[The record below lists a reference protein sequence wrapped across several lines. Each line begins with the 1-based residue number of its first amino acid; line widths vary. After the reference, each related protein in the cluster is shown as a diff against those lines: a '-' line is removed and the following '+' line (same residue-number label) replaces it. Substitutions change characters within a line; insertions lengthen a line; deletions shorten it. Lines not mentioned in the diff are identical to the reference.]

1 MSIQYLSNEH
11 GQITAVQL
19 TIENWKKIKDL
30 YPEVE
35 SINASLPEWHKKF
48 LDTRLQ
54 SLSKDS
60 NKIVPLSTL
69 MEELDRN
76 QV

>member
-11 GQITAVQL
+11 GQITSVQL
-19 TIENWKKIKDL
+19 TIEDWEKIKDL
-30 YPEVE
+30 HPEVE
-35 SINASLPEWHKKF
+35 SIDASLPEWHKEV

-60 NKIVPLSTL
+60 NKIVPLSAL

>member
-19 TIENWKKIKDL
+19 SIEEWEKIKNR

-35 SINASLPEWHKKF
+35 SFDISLPEWHKEI

-54 SLSKDS
+54 SLSEDS
-60 NKIVPLSTL
+60 KKTQSLSL
-69 MEELDRN
+69 LIKELDR
-76 QV
+76 

>member
-19 TIENWKKIKDL
+19 PIEDWEKIKNR

-35 SINASLPEWHKKF
+35 LLDSSLPEWHKEV

-54 SLSKDS
+54 SLSEDS
-60 NKIVPLSTL
+60 TKTQPLSML
-69 MEELDRN
+69 IKELD
-76 QV
+76 Q

>member
-19 TIENWKKIKDL
+19 PIEEWEKIINL

-35 SINASLPEWHKKF
+35 SIDSSLPEWHKEV

-54 SLSKDS
+54 SLSENR
-60 NKIVPLSTL
+60 NKTAPLSAL
-69 MEELDRN
+69 IKELD
-76 QV
+76 Q

>member
-1 MSIQYLSNEH
+1 MSIQYLSDEH

-19 TIENWKKIKDL
+19 SIEEWEKIKNR

-35 SINASLPEWHKKF
+35 SFDISLPEWHKEI

-54 SLSKDS
+54 SLSEDS
-60 NKIVPLSTL
+60 NKTQPLSL
-69 MEELDRN
+69 LIKELDR
-76 QV
+76 